1 MPREKGFSEEQ
12 TKKKQELIEKY
23 GYVLLEEIEG
33 DIIVKDPS
41 KFAIEAANGAR
52 FQMPK
57 LKL

>member
-12 TKKKQELIEKY
+12 TQRKQEIIKNN
-23 GYVLLEEIEG
+23 GYALLEDIKG

-41 KFAIEAANGAR
+41 KFAVETKDGIR

-57 LKL
+57 MTL